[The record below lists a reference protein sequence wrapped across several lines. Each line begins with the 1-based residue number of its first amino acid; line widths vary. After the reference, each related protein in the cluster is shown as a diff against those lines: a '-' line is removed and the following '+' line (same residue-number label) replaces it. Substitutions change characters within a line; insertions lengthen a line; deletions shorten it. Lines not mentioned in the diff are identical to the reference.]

1 MPSVFE
7 IMNMIVDAAVIE
19 CRLLLCALALDV
31 LVIFGVVGEVLL
43 SSGVVVGAV
52 ISVIA
57 IVVIIET
64 LSRDN
69 IHSQVRN
76 MQYCTDYSQP

>member
-76 MQYCTDYSQP
+76 TQYCTAYFQP

>member
-7 IMNMIVDAAVIE
+7 IMNMIVDAAVIG

-43 SSGVVVGAV
+43 SSGVVVGTV

-76 MQYCTDYSQP
+76 MQYCTVYSQP

>member
-19 CRLLLCALALDV
+19 CRLLLCALAV
-31 LVIFGVVGEVLL
+31 EILVIVGVVGEVLL

-69 IHSQVRN
+69 IHNQVRN
-76 MQYCTDYSQP
+76 MQYCTVYSQP